1 MARNAR
7 RESPHEAAAAG
18 REEKS
23 VLAVNARRSIREK
36 TVIDR
41 LEEFFGREITTH
53 NAPIENYVRGGPGA
67 VRALAAPINRFDG
80 FHDDGLGLIP
90 ADLQGIE
97 TIGEVVIAIVVWYRR
112 NGWNVVFR

>member
-7 RESPHEAAAAG
+7 RAPAADAPV
-18 REEKS
+18 REDKS
-23 VLAVNARRSIREK
+23 LLAVNARRSIRER
-36 TVIDR
+36 TIIDR
-41 LEEFFGREITTH
+41 LEEFFGRDISSHST
-53 NAPIENYVRGGPGA
+53 PIGDYVRGGPGA
-67 VRALAAPINRFDG
+67 IRALTAPINRFDG

-97 TIGEVVIAIVVWYRR
+97 TIGEVVIAIVLWYRR

>member
-1 MARNAR
+1 MARSER
-7 RESPHEAAAAG
+7 RQTPREAGAAV

-23 VLAVNARRSIREK
+23 VLAVNARRSIRER
-36 TVIDR
+36 TIIDR

-53 NAPIENYVRGGPGA
+53 NAPIENYIRGGPGA
-67 VRALAAPINRFDG
+67 VRALAASLNRFDH
-80 FHDDGLGLIP
+80 FHDDGLGLTP
-90 ADLQGIE
+90 SDLQGIE

>member
-1 MARNAR
+1 MARKAR
-7 RESPHEAAAAG
+7 RASSSAEAAPV
-18 REEKS
+18 REAKS
-23 VLAVNARRSIREK
+23 LLALNARRSIRER
-36 TVIDR
+36 VIIDR
-41 LEEFFGREITTH
+41 LEEFFGRDISSH
-53 NAPIENYVRGGPGA
+53 NTPIGDYVTGGPGV